1 MEIENFRGIKYCL
14 VDDLRL
20 VNVFIGPN
28 NSGKSTLLD
37 AVYWGLRE
45 PISES
50 TGLIL
55 KGRSFR
61 KVERPEL
68 FYDLDEKNEISVQ
81 LEFDRGAYSLR
92 VFCPFY
98 VI

>member
-1 MEIENFRGIKYCL
+1 MLRKVEIENFRGIKYCL

-55 KGRSFR
+55 KGRSFQKSR
-61 KVERPEL
+61 ET
-68 FYDLDEKNEISVQ
+68 
-81 LEFDRGAYSLR
+81 
-92 VFCPFY
+92 
-98 VI
+98 